1 MSNVDEFDTALDSPS
16 VQIKEDCG
24 VFNNV
29 LFFIDPLINDID
41 ALMNAVRNN
50 GGQVLMEVP
59 RNNSRE
65 WEVAYFVSKRYDENY
80 RIFVHPSYILDCIDA
95 GTLLNVR
102 DYLGKPEPSGYV
114 RFDSNAISD
123 EYNISSQLSDLPSS
137 DVTRTAVKIA
147 TRHDESINQ
156 DNNHNQTGLVDGN
169 DRAIKIS
176 AKDETRNQQKDTQ
189 RQEVEQVQQMVQ
201 NSDDQ
206 QQQLTHA
213 QGNDADELILHDPV
227 GSSHNKSSFTKEED
241 EFILDVVRKN
251 PTKRTTH
258 TLYDEISH
266 YVPNHT
272 GNSIRHRFRVYLSKK
287 LEFVYQV
294 DEEDKLVR
302 DSDGNLIKTDILP
315 SGLKRKFTSEE
326 DYNLALAVKKQ
337 FYRDAFQ
344 RDPDTGESLIT
355 EDDEPNVVA
364 KRQLVMN
371 TEIDPSDIPPFDKY
385 MVNDRRGPLSREFFK
400 NFATEVPTH
409 SENAW
414 RDRFRKFIL
423 PYGIDSYI
431 SYYEKC
437 IEEGIEPESIKNM
450 TNRPKREG
458 PSPGNYN
465 TTLKKS
471 KRMAEGSSQQ
481 ATDASLNDFFLESD
495 AFDLIDGIRR
505 DLHAAEAQQEEQ
517 ARSLYAE
524 DVAERIRHQVALE
537 HEEYDNYDMDSIKFP
552 PKLAEND
559 DYFDHTFFNFR
570 STKEFIQ
577 KLEEIITREYDE
589 SQADVLVH
597 DLDVECGIRKKYA
610 TSVLT
615 ALTGDISL
623 FPRYFLTS
631 FKYGIHP
638 PQNVPGIWTKED
650 DLVLRSKNPEGMKML
665 EKKHGF
671 ARMQMRIRFQENNL
685 V

>member
-1 MSNVDEFDTALDSPS
+1 MSHADDFDTALDSPS
-16 VQIKEDCG
+16 VQIKEDVG
-24 VFNNV
+24 VFDGV
-29 LFFIDPLINDID
+29 SFFIDPLINDME
-41 ALMNAVRNN
+41 ALGNAVRNN
-50 GGQVLMEVP
+50 GGAVLIEAP
-59 RNNSRE
+59 EKSSRE
-65 WEVAYFVSKRYDENY
+65 WEAAYFVSKRYDEDY

-95 GTLLNVR
+95 GTLLNVH
-102 DYLGKPEPSGYV
+102 DYLGKPESSGFV
-114 RFDSNAISD
+114 RFDSNSISD
-123 EYNISSQLSDLPSS
+123 EYNIGSQLSDLPGS
-137 DVTRTAVKIA
+137 DVTRAAVKIA
-147 TRHDESINQ
+147 TGINESIDSENTRGQ
-156 DNNHNQTGLVDGN
+156 REMDSDSSPEV
-169 DRAIKIS
+169 KMS
-176 AKDETRNQQKDTQ
+176 SKDDEIA
-189 RQEVEQVQQMVQ
+189 
-201 NSDDQ
+201 SHDQ
-206 QQQLTHA
+206 QQQLTHTDVDDA
-213 QGNDADELILHDPV
+213 NDLILHEQAS
-227 GSSHNKSSFTKEED
+227 SSHNKSSFTKEED

-272 GNSIRHRFRVYLSKK
+272 GNSIRHRFRVYLSKR

-294 DEEDKLVR
+294 DEDGKLVR
-302 DSDGNLIKTDILP
+302 DQDGNLIKTDILP
-315 SGLKRKFTSEE
+315 NGLKRKFTSEE
-326 DYNLALAVKKQ
+326 DYNLAVAVKKQ

-344 RDPDTGESLIT
+344 RDPDTGASLIAK
-355 EDDEPNVVA
+355 DDEPNIVA

-371 TEIDPSDIPPFDKY
+371 TEIDPSEVPSFEKY
-385 MVNDRRGPLSREFFK
+385 TVNDRRGPLSREFFK
-400 NFATEVPTH
+400 LFALEVPTH

-437 IEEGIEPESIKNM
+437 MEEGIEPESIKNM

-471 KRMAEGSSQQ
+471 KRSTEGGTQQ
-481 ATDASLNDFFLESD
+481 STDTSLNDFFLESD

-505 DLHAAEAQQEEQ
+505 DLHAAETQQEEQ
-517 ARSLYAE
+517 ARSLYAD

-537 HEEYDNYDMDSIKFP
+537 HEEYDNYDFDSIPFP
-552 PKLAEND
+552 PKLADND
-559 DYFDHTFFNFR
+559 DFFDHTFFNFR

-623 FPRYFLTS
+623 FPRYILTS
-631 FKYGIHP
+631 FKYGVHL

-650 DLVLRSKNPEGMKML
+650 DVILRSKNPDGMKML
-665 EKKHGF
+665 EKKHGI